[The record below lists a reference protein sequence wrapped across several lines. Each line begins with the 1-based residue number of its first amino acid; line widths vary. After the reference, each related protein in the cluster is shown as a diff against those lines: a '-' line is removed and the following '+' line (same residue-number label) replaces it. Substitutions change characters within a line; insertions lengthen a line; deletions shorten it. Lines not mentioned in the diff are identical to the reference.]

1 MKIHRNKQE
10 ALAAL
15 KEYRDTVS
23 ALAERL
29 GVHEECEDSCCAVY
43 DSVKFYADDGKTVCR
58 YSE

>member
-1 MKIHRNKQE
+1 MKIHKNKQD

-29 GVHEECEDSCCAVY
+29 GVYAECEDSCSAVY
-43 DSVKFYADDGKTVCR
+43 YSVKFYADDGKTVCR